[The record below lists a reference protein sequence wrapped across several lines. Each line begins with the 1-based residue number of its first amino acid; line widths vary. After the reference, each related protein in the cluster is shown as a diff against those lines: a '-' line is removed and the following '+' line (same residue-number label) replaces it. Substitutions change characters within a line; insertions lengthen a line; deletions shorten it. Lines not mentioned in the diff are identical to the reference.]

1 MTMIDLS
8 KEEVNVLSNFVER
21 NLKVFKTDN
30 LEKSFWN
37 DAYHIDELETI
48 LEKLKRCQNIRTSA

>member
-1 MTMIDLS
+1 MVDLS

-30 LEKSFWN
+30 LERSFWN

-48 LEKLKRCQNIRTSA
+48 LKKLKKCQNIRTSV

>member
-1 MTMIDLS
+1 MVDLS
-8 KEEVNVLSNFVER
+8 KEEVHVLSNFVER

-30 LEKSFWN
+30 LERTFWN

-48 LEKLKRCQNIRTSA
+48 LEKLKRCQDIRTSV